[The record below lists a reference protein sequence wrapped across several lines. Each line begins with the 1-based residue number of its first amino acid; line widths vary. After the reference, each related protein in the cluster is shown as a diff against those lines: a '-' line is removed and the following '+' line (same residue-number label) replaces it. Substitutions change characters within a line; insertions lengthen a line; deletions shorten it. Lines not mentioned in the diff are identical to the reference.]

1 MKRKSIW
8 FHIGDLFSEIIAK
21 YQEANQLLKKM
32 VADLEVVVKNK
43 IDSKRKEIKTV
54 MTHRNIG

>member
-1 MKRKSIW
+1 M
-8 FHIGDLFSEIIAK
+8 HIGDIFSEIIAK

-43 IDSKRKEIKTV
+43 IDSKRKVKTV